1 MSISQVRRVQPASSP
16 TKCGASRTSGCRSL
30 PADIIMISG
39 RQQRLRPMTAKR
51 TATKRRQTLG
61 LSETQVV
68 HVALANLARQTLP
81 RYEPDDGPL
90 TDEQMAAIRKL
101 VPQRG
106 FVSYKKRLF

>member
-1 MSISQVRRVQPASSP
+1 MP
-16 TKCGASRTSGCRSL
+16 
-30 PADIIMISG
+30 
-39 RQQRLRPMTAKR
+39 AKR
-51 TATKRRQTLG
+51 TASKRKQAATAGILLRYRNTDTAYGVTRKTTTRLAQTLG

-68 HVALANLARQTLP
+68 HIALANLARQTLP

-90 TDEQMAAIRKL
+90 TGEQMAAIRKL

>member
-1 MSISQVRRVQPASSP
+1 
-16 TKCGASRTSGCRSL
+16 
-30 PADIIMISG
+30 
-39 RQQRLRPMTAKR
+39 MTAKR
-51 TATKRRQTLG
+51 TATKRRQPAAAGILLRYRDKDTAYGVTRKTTTRLAKTLG

-106 FVSYKKRLF
+106 FISYEKRLF

>member
-1 MSISQVRRVQPASSP
+1 
-16 TKCGASRTSGCRSL
+16 
-30 PADIIMISG
+30 
-39 RQQRLRPMTAKR
+39 MTAKR
-51 TATKRRQTLG
+51 TATKRKQPAGAGILLRYRDKDTAYGVTRKTTTRLARTLG

>member
-1 MSISQVRRVQPASSP
+1 
-16 TKCGASRTSGCRSL
+16 
-30 PADIIMISG
+30 
-39 RQQRLRPMTAKR
+39 MTAKR
-51 TATKRRQTLG
+51 TATKRKQPAGAGILLRYRDKDTAYGVTRKTTTRLARTLG

-106 FVSYKKRLF
+106 FISYKKRLF